1 MIMAVVKFIS
11 ENDCR
16 LFVDMN
22 YVGDILANKMLRITL
37 EAGSYLVE
45 IKDSSD
51 NILKKY
57 ELKISPGD
65 AQVLQNITQESN
77 SIEDSINKL
86 MDDPSLRFYNQR
98 ALIKHNDLYGYINS
112 QYKLVISPIYSY
124 AEDFIQEKALVK
136 KLFSDREM
144 ATIIDTNGNI
154 CFGQWFEYVGS
165 DINTI
170 LLKDNKRYIVISRND
185 YSIQN
190 EFIDAG
196 YDGKGQLIPVYKEIG
211 VDDMYGY
218 IDKVGKETIPLIY
231 DYAWNFESSGY
242 AKVKRFGQEHAVD
255 VYGNLYRNMPPS
267 QDLNGNIDMFTK
279 EESICNDFG
288 EYVGEER
295 PIKEGHYW
303 GIGGIEIIENDDWTQ
318 KIVKTNKINSY
329 RCDRILYY
337 EWGLMDIEILAYR
350 IGSDCTLVVEDR
362 TTGKNDSYTYKAE
375 SIEPIIEMEMYYES
389 IINTLIIR
397 NKRKYGIAQIN
408 GEMLLPTEYDSIIP
422 IMVDE
427 EAADP
432 SYKTTKVVGYIIKK
446 GGKYGIANCKGK
458 IVVPLEQESI
468 SQTEIQR
475 HWETGNYC
483 KIWQNGKCNLFCI
496 SSEKI
501 LFPSIY
507 DNIITMGSI
516 AGDSVLLLKKKEKL
530 GCFTFDEGEILDCLY
545 DNINVKGG
553 CNEDSKRYFIILTKN
568 KKKGVYEYCDSS
580 NYGKYEF
587 YVTPLYDE
595 CVFLKNQQAVANY
608 CGMYYVAVRL
618 NEKWGILDVEPA
630 WATYFPEARSE
641 WHNCPNLK
649 DLEFK
654 YSSLEELKKDA
665 DAEFK
670 RRFDKY
676 YREHLTIVRGDGSLI
691 INTID

>member
-1 MIMAVVKFIS
+1 MAVVKFIS

-16 LFVDMN
+16 LFVDMD
-22 YVGDILANKMLRITL
+22 YVGDILANKMLKITL

-45 IKDSSD
+45 IKDPSD

-57 ELKISPGD
+57 ELIISPED
-65 AQVLQNITQESN
+65 AQVLQNITRESN

-86 MDDPSLRFYNQR
+86 MDDPSLRFFNQR

-124 AEDFIQEKALVK
+124 AEDFIQEKTLVK
-136 KLFSDREM
+136 RLFSDREM
-144 ATIIDTNGNI
+144 ATIIDTDGNI

-165 DINTI
+165 DNNTI
-170 LLKDNKRYIVISRND
+170 LLKDNKRFIVISRND

-190 EFIDAG
+190 KYIDVG

-242 AKVKRFGQEHAVD
+242 ARVKRFGQEHAVD
-255 VYGNLYRNMPPS
+255 VYGNLYRNMPSS

-329 RCDRILYY
+329 KCDRILYY
-337 EWGLMDIEILAYR
+337 EWGLMNIEILAYR
-350 IGSDCTLVVEDR
+350 IGSVCTLVVEER
-362 TTGKNDSYTYKAE
+362 ATGKNDSYTYKAE

-389 IINTLIIR
+389 IINTLIIK

-408 GEMLLPTEYDSIIP
+408 GEMVLPIEYDSIIP
-422 IMVDE
+422 IMVRE
-427 EAADP
+427 EAAEPD
-432 SYKTTKVVGYIIKK
+432 YENTEAVGYIIQK
-446 GGKYGIANCKGK
+446 GGKYGITNRNGK
-458 IVVPLEQESI
+458 IVVPLEHESI
-468 SQTEIQR
+468 VPTNIQR
-475 HWETGNYC
+475 HWGTGNYC
-483 KIWQNGKCNLFCI
+483 KIWKNGKCNLFCL
-496 SSEKI
+496 SSEKVM
-501 LFPSIY
+501 FPFLY
-507 DNIITMGSI
+507 DDIIALNSI
-516 AGDSVLLLKKKEKL
+516 AGNSILLLKKKDKF
-530 GCFTFDEGEILDCLY
+530 GCFTFDEGEVLDYIY
-545 DNINVKGG
+545 DDIDVKGE
-553 CNEDSKRYFIILTKN
+553 CNEDSKRYYFVLTKD

-580 NYGKYEF
+580 NCGKYEF
-587 YVTPLYDE
+587 YVTPLYDD
-595 CVFLKNQQAVANY
+595 CVFLKNHQAVANY

-654 YSSLEELKKDA
+654 YSSLEELKQNA

-676 YREHLTIVRGDGSLI
+676 YREHLTIVRGDGSVI
-691 INTID
+691 ISTID